1 VGGKAVAN
9 GSRVG
14 DGTGLDQ
21 MLPTVRGARKSGAGE
36 IKFDWL
42 MKTRCVIARCGEM
55 DVKKWW
61 NTTGQLG
68 PYGAKALARGF
79 PRTHFFAQARSV
91 FAVAS
96 HRCAQVFDPPD
107 SVTIWKLTETIE
119 DQFDGYWEAFL
130 DDAAAWNEFFNE
142 LAAAN
147 TYGVPDLLKH
157 FGLVDDQEIAQAA
170 SLKRS
175 SEGKAVFVPGVFGA
189 ERSIVA
195 ALALAFSKSGDIV
208 EHVDPIFFGD
218 PKTAAFKAL
227 GLN

>member
-1 VGGKAVAN
+1 VGGKAVPN

-14 DGTGLDQ
+14 DDPRLDQ

-55 DVKKWW
+55 DAKKWW

-107 SVTIWKLTETIE
+107 AVTIWKLTETIE

-130 DDAAAWNEFFNE
+130 DDAATWNGFFNE
-142 LAAAN
+142 LAAI
-147 TYGVPDLLKH
+147 TTPVVLDLLKH

-175 SEGKAVFVPGVFGA
+175 SEGKAVLVPGVFGA
-189 ERSIVA
+189 ERHIVA
-195 ALALAFSKSGDIV
+195 MLALAFSKSGTGELAV
-208 EHVDPIFFGD
+208 PYAKRGD
-218 PKTAAFKAL
+218 L
-227 GLN
+227 